1 MTTTQ
6 LKTAYQAAG
15 LSFLGIS
22 FQHALEVPCIRIS
35 LECTVKASTKGKP
48 APVQRSLI

>member
-1 MTTTQ
+1 MTAQQ
-6 LKTAYQAAG
+6 LKTAYQATG
-15 LSFLGIS
+15 LSFIGIS

-35 LECTVKASTKGKP
+35 LECAVKASTKGKA

>member
-1 MTTTQ
+1 MTTMQ
-6 LKTAYQAAG
+6 LKTAYQATG
-15 LSFLGIS
+15 LSFIGIS

-35 LECTVKASTKGKP
+35 LECAVKASTKGKP